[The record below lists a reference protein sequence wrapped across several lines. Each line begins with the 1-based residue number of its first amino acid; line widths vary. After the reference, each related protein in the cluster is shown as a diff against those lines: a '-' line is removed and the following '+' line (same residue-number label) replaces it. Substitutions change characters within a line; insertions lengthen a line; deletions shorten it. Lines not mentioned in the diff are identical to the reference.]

1 MRYKVVFHV
10 TNDNYY
16 KGKQDL
22 GQFSQEVTAD
32 HVEQAII
39 NATVA
44 LTYDLSY
51 KGYHYENQVD
61 TLSIDFV
68 SIQSLTV

>member
-1 MRYKVVFHV
+1 MQYKVVFHV
-10 TNDNYY
+10 TNVNYY

-22 GQFSQEVTAD
+22 GQFFKEVVAD

-39 NATVA
+39 NATVE
-44 LTYDLSY
+44 LVYDLSY

-68 SIQSLTV
+68 SIKTV